1 MNLPSFVIYSA
12 AWYMIDL
19 LYVIFMQTTTK
30 AVNCCCFYKYDD
42 TLLITYGADHLFFWR
57 LFWDPV
63 SGQDGKLYRD
73 KLSGVFEVRFFPSLL
88 DLFPVTSKNSLPRIR
103 IYCIPRMGFN
113 VIPTILY
120 KNNGHIQF
128 LDNYTRVSWPR
139 SSEDS
144 LLCHQLHILCQRN
157 LMLKIKRPRFSCLIP
172 SSRVRN

>member
-1 MNLPSFVIYSA
+1 MNLPSFVMYSA

-88 DLFPVTSKNSLPRIR
+88 ELFPVTFKNSLHRIR
-103 IYCIPRMGFN
+103 IYYIPRMGFN
-113 VIPTILY
+113 VIHSSIMTLEQWGFLIVSSTTY
-120 KNNGHIQF
+120 IVSNNSHVKDQKTPI
-128 LDNYTRVSWPR
+128 
-139 SSEDS
+139 
-144 LLCHQLHILCQRN
+144 
-157 LMLKIKRPRFSCLIP
+157 SCLIP
-172 SSRVRN
+172 SSRVRNQMKCVSPHSNF